1 MDINEKKRLLVTA
14 LAAQQIY
21 AQCHDEAVS
30 IGLFKHKVKMISN
43 NLIDVLEK
51 ELKNT
56 YSALGQIEGG
66 VPYLT
71 AVNEMDKTI
80 SNLATLPV
88 EYWGAINY
96 MITRTKLEI
105 SNEDEEADNGTHN
118 EGVHEGEQDAAVGGD
133 EGGILQR
140 GQDEGDNQNGH

>member
-21 AQCHDEAVS
+21 AQCHDDAVS
-30 IGLFKHKVKMISN
+30 LGLFKHKVKMISN
-43 NLIDVLEK
+43 NLINVLEN

-88 EYWGAINY
+88 EYWSAINY

-105 SNEDEEADNGTHN
+105 SNEDEEADNGVHN
-118 EGVHEGEQDAAVGGD
+118 EPVHEGEPDAPVGGNED
-133 EGGILQR
+133 SVAQR
-140 GQDEGDNQNGH
+140 GQNEGDNKDGH

>member
-21 AQCHDEAVS
+21 AQCHDDAVS
-30 IGLFKHKVKMISN
+30 LGLFKHKVKMISN
-43 NLIDVLEK
+43 NLINVLEN

-56 YSALGQIEGG
+56 YSALGQIENGT
-66 VPYLT
+66 PYLSV
-71 AVNEMDKTI
+71 VNEMDRTI

-88 EYWGAINY
+88 EYWRAIDY

-105 SNEDEEADNGTHN
+105 DENKEADNGVHN
-118 EGVHEGEQDAAVGGD
+118 EGVHEGEQDASVGGNED
-133 EGGILQR
+133 SVAQR
-140 GQDEGDNQNGH
+140 GQDEGDNKDGH

>member
-30 IGLFKHKVKMISN
+30 LGLFKHKVKMISN
-43 NLIDVLEK
+43 NLINVLEN

-56 YSALGQIEGG
+56 YAALGQIENGT
-66 VPYLT
+66 PYLSV
-71 AVNEMDKTI
+71 VNEMDKTI

-88 EYWGAINY
+88 EYWSAINY

-105 SNEDEEADNGTHN
+105 DENKEADNGVHN
-118 EGVHEGEQDAAVGGD
+118 EPVHEGEPNASVGGNED
-133 EGGILQR
+133 SVAQR
-140 GQDEGDNQNGH
+140 GQDEGHNKDGH